1 MGIND
6 SYFAYLADYDQWFC
20 FGELK
25 MNMTK
30 LETLHTQIS
39 GSLEGVFDRFEA
51 AWKGDSIPQVSD
63 YLPMGLSPT
72 EHGQVLLE
80 LVLIDLENRWKRFH
94 KDEALTSESANTEA
108 AIALDGIPHRPLLE
122 DYCLRYPEL
131 KSAKLLPAHA
141 IAHEFRIRCR
151 LESRPSLEEYAQR
164 FPQRTSELAL
174 ALTDGSSGSDLSG
187 FNTGVISCQPEVTRI
202 EPPIESYDSCLTQAS
217 GDDIELSLLRYPA
230 PELASGQLFGRYRID
245 GVLGRGGMGA
255 VYRAY
260 DSHLHRSV
268 ALKVPF
274 FKRGYS
280 EEVVQRFL
288 REARA
293 VARLSHSNLCRVFD
307 VGVIDGTLFLTMEF
321 VEGQSLDEF
330 LHADEAMLETE
341 VAATVRQIALA
352 LQEAHECGIIHR
364 DLKPANIMRNTKGQP
379 ILMDF
384 GLARDVDSEE
394 SDLTKDGTLLGT
406 PAYMS
411 PEQIRGNSCDIG
423 AATDIYGL
431 GAVMY
436 RLLTGQRPFKGT
448 LTAIAAAIPTE
459 APIAPREL
467 LKSINPAI
475 EAICLKAMAK
485 SPIDRFASAGEMAA
499 ALDREIQVPDPSFK
513 RADFNEE
520 TTQSVSKPV
529 ASDHATAAGQV
540 SVKTNRRLI
549 GVSVTVVTVLLVA
562 GWLNRNPN
570 QATES
575 SGSTQQLT
583 AVASL
588 VKSDVVKSDDS
599 PSSSGAT
606 KQIAA
611 VTGSKIG
618 DNAKPNNQPVEA
630 NPVLETHLQRADQE
644 AGFEIL
650 SQKSLP
656 LHAKDK
662 LQFHVTLNGPSY
674 VYLYLID
681 TTGMPTRLWPKT
693 SEELQQQRPVKE
705 VWAPPLAEEG
715 RKQRMFFLDALTGHE
730 TVLVATSLK
739 PLTQADLQAVDSLRV
754 KPSVVKGNKPQ
765 LMAFGREDR
774 DRGFGGTVETDK
786 VLPVEIED
794 FTERLSHIFD
804 RYTGIVFPH
813 E

>member
-1 MGIND
+1 
-6 SYFAYLADYDQWFC
+6 
-20 FGELK
+20 

-51 AWKGDSIPQVSD
+51 AWAGDSIPQVTD
-63 YLPMGLSPT
+63 YLPMGLSPA
-72 EHGQVLLE
+72 EHWQVLLE
-80 LVLIDLENRWKRFH
+80 LALIDLENRWQRFH
-94 KDEALTSESANTEA
+94 KDEALTSEIANTEA
-108 AIALDGIPHRPLLE
+108 TIALNGIPPRPLLE

-174 ALTDGSSGSDLSG
+174 ALTDGSSGSDFSG

-202 EPPIESYDSCLTQAS
+202 EAPVESYDSGLTPAS

-293 VARLSHSNLCRVFD
+293 VARLSHANLCRVFD

-411 PEQIRGNSCDIG
+411 PEQIRGNSRDIG

-485 SPIDRFASAGEMAA
+485 SPTDRFSSAAEMAE
-499 ALDREIQVPDPSFK
+499 ALDHVFPVLSGTASDQ
-513 RADFNEE
+513 RADFKEE
-520 TTQSVSKPV
+520 TTQSVCKPV
-529 ASDHATAAGQV
+529 ASDHATAV
-540 SVKTNRRLI
+540 SSLSLNKYRGLI
-549 GVSVTVVTVLLVA
+549 GGCVGVAAVLLIA
-562 GWLNRNPN
+562 GWLNRSPN
-570 QATES
+570 QDTKS
-575 SGSTQQLT
+575 SASTQQLT
-583 AVASL
+583 TAASL
-588 VKSDVVKSDDS
+588 VKSDVVTSDDS
-599 PSSSGAT
+599 PSSSAAT

-618 DNAKPNNQPVEA
+618 DNTKPNNQPVEA
-630 NPVLETHLQRADQE
+630 DPVLETHLQRADQE
-644 AGFEIL
+644 AGFEVL

-656 LHAKDK
+656 LRAKDK

-681 TTGMPTRLWPKT
+681 TTGTPTRLWPET
-693 SEELQQQRPVKE
+693 SEELHQQQPVKE
-705 VWAPPLAEEG
+705 VWAPPLADEG
-715 RKQRMFFLDALTGHE
+715 RKQRMYFLDALKGHE

-739 PLTQADLQAVDSLRV
+739 PLTQADLQVVDSLRV
-754 KPSVVKGNKPQ
+754 KPSIVKGNKPQ
-765 LMAFGREDR
+765 FMAFGREDR

-804 RYTGIVFPH
+804 SYTGIVFPH

>member
-1 MGIND
+1 M
-6 SYFAYLADYDQWFC
+6 S
-20 FGELK
+20 
-25 MNMTK
+25 MTK
-30 LETLHTQIS
+30 QETLHTRIS

-51 AWKGDSIPQVSD
+51 AWAGDSIPQVSD
-63 YLPMGLSPT
+63 YLPMGLSPA
-72 EHGQVLLE
+72 EHWQVLLE
-80 LVLIDLENRWKRFH
+80 LVLIDLENRWQRFH
-94 KDEALTSESANTEA
+94 KDEALTSEIANTEA
-108 AIALDGIPHRPLLE
+108 TIALNGIPPRPLLE

-131 KSAKLLPAHA
+131 KSAKLFPVHA

-164 FPQRTSELAL
+164 FPQRISELAP
-174 ALTDGSSGSDLSG
+174 ALTDASLGSDRSG
-187 FNTGVISCQPEVTRI
+187 FDTDVISQPDETRI
-202 EPPIESYDSCLTQAS
+202 ELPVEKNDLRPTLMVED
-217 GDDIELSLLRYPA
+217 GIELSSLQYPI
-230 PELASGQLFGRYRID
+230 PELVEGRSFGRYRID

-293 VARLSHSNLCRVFD
+293 VARLSHANLCRVFD

-321 VEGQSLDEF
+321 VEGQSLEQLF
-330 LHADEAMLETE
+330 QPGEAMSEAD
-341 VAATVRQIALA
+341 VVSIVRQVALA
-352 LQEAHECGIIHR
+352 LQEAHDCGIIHR
-364 DLKPANIMRNTKGQP
+364 DLKPANIMRNAKGQP

-384 GLARDVDSEE
+384 GLAREVDNEV
-394 SDLTKDGTLLGT
+394 SDLTKDGAVLGT

-411 PEQIRGNSCDIG
+411 PEQIRGNSRDIG
-423 AATDIYGL
+423 PATDIYGL
-431 GAVMY
+431 GVVMY
-436 RLLTGQRPFKGT
+436 RLLTGRRPFEGT

-459 APIAPREL
+459 TPVAPREL
-467 LKSINPAI
+467 CHTIHPAI

-485 SPIDRFASAGEMAA
+485 RPVDRFASAAEMAA
-499 ALDREIQVPDPSFK
+499 ALDHAFPALSGTAPDQ
-513 RADFNEE
+513 RTDFQEE
-520 TTQSVSKPV
+520 TTQSVPKPV
-529 ASDHATAAGQV
+529 ANEEFNQASNHLPPNKYRGLVGGSVAVVAVLLIAAWINNG
-540 SVKTNRRLI
+540 TNR
-549 GVSVTVVTVLLVA
+549 
-562 GWLNRNPN
+562 
-570 QATES
+570 ATES
-575 SGSTQQLT
+575 NGSAQRLSA
-583 AVASL
+583 AVSL
-588 VKSDVVKSDDS
+588 VKPDVVKSDDS
-599 PSSSGAT
+599 PDSSAT
-606 KQIAA
+606 TKSFAT

-618 DNAKPNNQPVEA
+618 NNSKPNNQPVEA
-630 NPVLETHLQRADQE
+630 DPILETHLQRSDQE
-644 AGFEIL
+644 AGFEVL

-656 LHAKDK
+656 LRAKDK

-681 TTGMPTRLWPKT
+681 TTGTPTRLWPET
-693 SEELQQQRPVKE
+693 SEELQQQQPVKE
-705 VWAPPLAEEG
+705 LWAPPLAEEG
-715 RKQRMFFLDALTGHE
+715 RKQRMYFLDALKGHE

-739 PLTQADLQAVDSLRV
+739 PLTHADLQAVDSLRV

-774 DRGFGGTVETDK
+774 DRGIGGTVETDK
-786 VLPVEIED
+786 ILPVEIED
-794 FTERLSHIFD
+794 FTERLRHIFD